1 MRVLKIILGVLIVL
15 PISLYL
21 VREPLIKMA
30 VNNIGS
36 AVVGTEVSLADVT
49 FSPFSGLLELKGL
62 TVANPTGYKTTNAI
76 KLGGVRVQLDP
87 NSLLTSRIQVQE
99 IIISEPEIT
108 IEGGMKNNNLTALQ
122 KNMASEDTT
131 TENTTTTE
139 PETGSTKK
147 VEIDLVRIEDGK
159 VNVTKPFPLSAS
171 LGTIIM
177 RDIGKEDNK
186 DVSVA
191 EFFSTVINTVI
202 KSSTTAASSEMAAK
216 GKEMINQAGEG
227 ATNAIDK
234 IGAKLKGLFG
244 N

>member
-1 MRVLKIILGVLIVL
+1 MLKIIIGILVVL
-15 PISLYL
+15 PIALYL

-30 VNNIGS
+30 VNNVGS
-36 AVVGTEVSLADVT
+36 AVVGTKVSLADVT

-76 KLGGVRVQLDP
+76 KLGGVRVQLNP
-87 NSLLTSRIQVQE
+87 NSLLTSRIQIQE

-122 KNMASEDTT
+122 RNMASDEPTAEQEAT
-131 TENTTTTE
+131 EPATENA
-139 PETGSTKK
+139 KK
-147 VEIDLVRIEDGK
+147 VEIDLVRIENGK
-159 VNVTKPFPLSAS
+159 VNVTKPFELSAS
-171 LGTIIM
+171 LGTITM

-186 DVSVA
+186 DVSIS

-202 KSSTTAASSEMAAK
+202 KSSTVAASSEMAAK
-216 GKEMINQAGEG
+216 GKAMINQASEG
-227 ATNAIDK
+227 ATDTVSK